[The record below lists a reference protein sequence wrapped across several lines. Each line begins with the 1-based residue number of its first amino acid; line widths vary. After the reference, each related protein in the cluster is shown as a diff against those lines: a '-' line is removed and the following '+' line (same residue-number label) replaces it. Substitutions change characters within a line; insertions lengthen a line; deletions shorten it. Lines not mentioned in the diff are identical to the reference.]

1 VADRL
6 RALAAEPERLR
17 AMKLPDLLTQLV
29 QQGATVRVI
38 YTSGH
43 WLDVDSV
50 DDVLAGANF

>member
-1 VADRL
+1 
-6 RALAAEPERLR
+6 
-17 AMKLPDLLTQLV
+17 MKLPDLLTQLV

-50 DDVLAGANF
+50 DDVVAGAQF